1 MKNLGESK
9 SKTKKKVRTKPKNK
23 KKQKIVNEKRKEHT
37 LTVKLE
43 GPEC

>member
-1 MKNLGESK
+1 MKNLGEPK

-23 KKQKIVNEKRKEHT
+23 KKQKVINEERKEHT